1 MFLTWRYTMTDF
13 DRVRPATTRK
23 CKTCQDEEKKCPCP
37 VDEDEVEVIEDD
49 LLVSDPDPEDDDD
62 DLVMYE
68 DDDVEIDDDISGG
81 LADIATV
88 LSDALLDP
96 EPSGQTACTALL
108 DIAHQLTVTNKIL
121 VKMLAK
127 M

>member
-1 MFLTWRYTMTDF
+1 MMTDF
-13 DRVRPATTRK
+13 DRARPTTTQK
-23 CKTCQDEEKKCPCP
+23 CKTCQDEEKCP
-37 VDEDEVEVIEDD
+37 VDEEEVEVIEDD

-62 DLVMYE
+62 DLVVYE

>member
-1 MFLTWRYTMTDF
+1 MTDF
-13 DRVRPATTRK
+13 DRVRPATTQK
-23 CKTCQDEEKKCPCP
+23 CKTCQDEEKCPCP

-49 LLVSDPDPEDDDD
+49 LLVSDPEDDD
-62 DLVMYE
+62 DLVVYE

>member
-1 MFLTWRYTMTDF
+1 MTDF
-13 DRVRPATTRK
+13 DRVPTTQK
-23 CKTCQDEEKKCPCP
+23 CKTCQDEVKKCPCP

-62 DLVMYE
+62 LVVYE

>member
-13 DRVRPATTRK
+13 DRVRPATTQK
-23 CKTCQDEEKKCPCP
+23 CNTCQDEEKKCPCP

-49 LLVSDPDPEDDDD
+49 LLVSDPDQEDDD

-68 DDDVEIDDDISGG
+68 DDDDDISGG

>member
-1 MFLTWRYTMTDF
+1 MMTDF
-13 DRVRPATTRK
+13 NRPTQK
-23 CKTCQDEEKKCPCP
+23 CKTCQDDEKCPCP

-49 LLVSDPDPEDDDD
+49 LVSDPEDDDD
-62 DLVMYE
+62 DLLMYE
-68 DDDVEIDDDISGG
+68 DDDVEIEDDISGG

-88 LSDALLDP
+88 LGDALLDP

-108 DIAHQLTVTNKIL
+108 DIAHQLTMTNKIL
-121 VKMLAK
+121 VKMFAK

>member
-1 MFLTWRYTMTDF
+1 MTDF
-13 DRVRPATTRK
+13 DRVRPATTQK
-23 CKTCQDEEKKCPCP
+23 CKTCQDEEKCPCP

-49 LLVSDPDPEDDDD
+49 LLVSDPDPEDD
-62 DLVMYE
+62 
-68 DDDVEIDDDISGG
+68 DDDISGG

>member
-1 MFLTWRYTMTDF
+1 MTDF
-13 DRVRPATTRK
+13 DRVPTTQK

-49 LLVSDPDPEDDDD
+49 LLVSDPDPEDDDDD

>member
-1 MFLTWRYTMTDF
+1 MTDF
-13 DRVRPATTRK
+13 DRVRPTTTQK

-62 DLVMYE
+62 DDLVMYE
-68 DDDVEIDDDISGG
+68 DDDDDISGG

>member
-1 MFLTWRYTMTDF
+1 MTDF
-13 DRVRPATTRK
+13 DRARPTTTQK
-23 CKTCQDEEKKCPCP
+23 CKTCQDDEKCPSCP
-37 VDEDEVEVIEDD
+37 VDDDEVEVIEDD
-49 LLVSDPDPEDDDD
+49 LVSDPEEDDD

-68 DDDVEIDDDISGG
+68 DDVEIEDDISGG

-108 DIAHQLTVTNKIL
+108 DIAHQLTMTNKIL

>member
-1 MFLTWRYTMTDF
+1 MMTDF
-13 DRVRPATTRK
+13 NRPTQK
-23 CKTCQDEEKKCPCP
+23 CKTCQDDEKCPCP

-68 DDDVEIDDDISGG
+68 DDDDDISGG

>member
-1 MFLTWRYTMTDF
+1 MTDF
-13 DRVRPATTRK
+13 DRVRPTTTQK
-23 CKTCQDEEKKCPCP
+23 CKTCQDDEKCPPCP
-37 VDEDEVEVIEDD
+37 VDEDEVEVIEDEVE
-49 LLVSDPDPEDDDD
+49 VSDDD

-108 DIAHQLTVTNKIL
+108 DIAHQLTMTNKIL

>member
-1 MFLTWRYTMTDF
+1 MTDF
-13 DRVRPATTRK
+13 DRVRPTTTQK

-49 LLVSDPDPEDDDD
+49 LLVSDPDQEDDD

-68 DDDVEIDDDISGG
+68 DDDDDISGG